1 MNELVIPVLGNQMGE
16 LLPYLILACGGLL
29 VMLVDSFVP
38 TLKKGHL
45 SFLTMFIF
53 IGMIAAQKVL
63 GPQEGT
69 VLSGMLAINGFSI
82 FFNYLF
88 AGIGVVTTL
97 YATAIFDRDGK
108 YRPEFYPLVL
118 FSVLGMMI
126 LVASNDLITLFL
138 GLETMSLSTYVLVGG
153 VRGNIKSSE
162 AGFKY
167 LLMGGFS
174 SAFLLMGM
182 GMIYGFAG
190 GTSFSAITA
199 AMNGADPAILLVGL
213 GSGLMLIG
221 FGFKVAMVP
230 FHMWTPD
237 VYDGAPAYI
246 TGFMAT
252 GIKAAG
258 FAIILRFVMLM
269 QPQLAWQWFTVLT
282 YLAVITMTAGNLI
295 ALVQSN
301 MKRMLAYSSIA
312 HAGYLMLGVLAMMS
326 PPKGGSD
333 AMISALGNGLGA
345 DAAASVLFYL
355 IGYSLMNLAAFGLI
369 NMLNK
374 KAGDDADE
382 ISRFAGLGRRQPI
395 AAATMAVIMLSLA
408 GIPPMVGFMSK
419 FYLFSVV
426 IRAGLIPLAIFGVI
440 NSLISVFYY
449 LRVLVVMYMKEGE
462 ENSYEGEEWV
472 SVAMSGTL
480 ALIVIYMG
488 LLPDSFH
495 RMAESVCRGI
505 F

>member
-1 MNELVIPVLGNQMGE
+1 MNELVIPVLGNQMGA

-53 IGMIAAQKVL
+53 IGMIAAQKVI
-63 GPQEGT
+63 GPQRGT
-69 VLSGMLAINGFSI
+69 VLNGMMSISGFSI

-118 FSVLGMMI
+118 FSVLGMMV
-126 LVASNDLITLFL
+126 LVASNDLLTLFL
-138 GLETMSLSTYVLVGG
+138 GLETMSLATYVLVGG

-174 SAFLLMGM
+174 SAFLLMGI
-182 GMIYGFAG
+182 GLIYGFAG
-190 GTSFSAITA
+190 GTGFSAITA
-199 AMNGADPAILLVGL
+199 AMQHSDPQVMIVAL

-252 GIKAAG
+252 AIKAAG
-258 FAIILRFVMLM
+258 FAILIRFVMLM
-269 QPQLAWQWFTVLT
+269 QPQLAWQWFNVLM
-282 YLAVITMTAGNLI
+282 YLAIITMTAGNLI
-295 ALVQSN
+295 ALAQSN

-312 HAGYLMLGVLAMMS
+312 HAGYLLLGILAMIS
-326 PPKGGSD
+326 PPMGGSD
-333 AMISALGNGLGA
+333 AMIEASDNGLVA
-345 DAAASVLFYL
+345 DAGASILFYL
-355 IGYSLMNLAAFGLI
+355 IGYSLMNLAAFGLV

-382 ISRFAGLGRRQPI
+382 ISRFAGLHRRQPI
-395 AAATMAVIMLSLA
+395 AAAILAVIMLSLA

-419 FYLFSVV
+419 FYLFSAVV
-426 IRAGLIPLAIFGVI
+426 RAGLIPLAVIGVI
-440 NSLISVFYY
+440 NSLISVYYY
-449 LRVLVVMYMKEGE
+449 LRVLVVMYMNEGD
-462 ENSYEGEEWV
+462 ENSYQGVEWV
-472 SVAMSGTL
+472 SVAMSGAL
-480 ALIVIYMG
+480 ALVVIYMG
-488 LLPDSFH
+488 VLPDSFH
-495 RMAESVCRGI
+495 RMAESVCRGL